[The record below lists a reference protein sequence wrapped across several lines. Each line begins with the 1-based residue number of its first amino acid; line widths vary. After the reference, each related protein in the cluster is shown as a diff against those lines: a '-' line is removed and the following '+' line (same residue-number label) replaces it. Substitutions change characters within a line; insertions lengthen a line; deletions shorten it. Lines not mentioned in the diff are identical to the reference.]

1 MASVSHISL
10 RALLAEDSPAR
21 VELIRLELS
30 RHGFEIQA
38 RVAGTREEFR
48 AAVTEG
54 PWDLVLSD
62 QSMKGLTPADA
73 LQVLREHDTDTPFVI
88 VSGSSGEDAG
98 VELNGGAQD
107 HAVAHEMRQ
116 LGPAVARELREAANR
131 RMQRSTEDALQA
143 WNIACGTRNARKL
156 P

>member
-1 MASVSHISL
+1 MAPVPQISL

-21 VELIRLELS
+21 LELIRHELA
-30 RHGFEIQA
+30 RHGFQIQA

-48 AAVTEG
+48 AAVIEG

-62 QSMKGLTPADA
+62 PSMKDLTPADA
-73 LQVLREHDTDTPFVI
+73 LQVLREHDTDTPFIV
-88 VSGSSGEDAG
+88 VSGSSGED
-98 VELNGGAQD
+98 
-107 HAVAHEMRQ
+107 MRQ